1 MLRHLHFCFDAVPHT
16 PLLVIPSQVG
26 SSPSCLFFLRFY
38 SMLSASQPFILIL
51 SQSGSQ
57 SLGLPVSQS
66 LTHSVTQSKNQLAT
80 QKVHGQLANKSN
92 GKYYPP
98 DE

>member
-1 MLRHLHFCFDAVPHT
+1 MLRHLHFRFDAVPHT

-26 SSPSCLFFLRFY
+26 SSPSCLFFLTVLFY
-38 SMLSASQPFILIL
+38 AFGQSAIYFNTQSVRESVTRSTSQSVSQP
-51 SQSGSQ
+51 
-57 SLGLPVSQS
+57 
-66 LTHSVTQSKNQLAT
+66 VTQSKNQLAT